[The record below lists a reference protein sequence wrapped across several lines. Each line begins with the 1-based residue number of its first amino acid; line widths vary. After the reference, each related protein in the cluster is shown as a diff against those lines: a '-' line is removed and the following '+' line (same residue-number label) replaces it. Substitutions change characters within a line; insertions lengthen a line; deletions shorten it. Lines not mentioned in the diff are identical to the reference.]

1 MTRTRTKTR
10 NDRPLARALSVVGLD
25 PVGGWS
31 LVGSVGFHVALLS
44 VALAAAAIG
53 AREFRPGEARAP
65 AGLSVPVVSTTDL
78 QPLSTDMPQPAQAAP
93 TQPSPAQMRQPNPSV
108 MAPAALFDARD
119 IPTDFAAPLAAP
131 LVQASTPPDTGAMR
145 SAPTVFGVSGQREAQ
160 RVVYIV
166 DVSGSMVAALPVVLG
181 EVARSIDALAPEQR
195 FTVGVFGAGAV
206 RAPTNLAPRGDTLI
220 AATESNKAAVRRWLR
235 TIEARGGG
243 DALDALRW
251 GLEQRP
257 DILFVMAKG
266 ISDRGQNGAQRD
278 AAAAQFLAELERLN
292 PRDAD
297 TDYRPVRIRTIE
309 FFDAD
314 AAHLLERIGVEHG
327 EFGGASP
334 GSGHRFISRREF
346 GLE

>member
-10 NDRPLARALSVVGLD
+10 NDRPLARTLSVVGLD
-25 PVGGWS
+25 AVAGWS
-31 LVGSVGFHVALLS
+31 IVGSVGFHIALLS

-53 AREFRPGEARAP
+53 AREFTPGEAKAP
-65 AGLSVPVVSTTDL
+65 AGLSVPVVSPTDIR
-78 QPLSTDMPQPAQAAP
+78 PATPDTSPPAQPAPSRQAAA
-93 TQPSPAQMRQPNPSV
+93 PARPQTSV
-108 MAPAALFDARD
+108 MAPAALLDARD
-119 IPTDFAAPLAAP
+119 IPTEFTAPLAAP
-131 LVQASTPPDTGAMR
+131 LVQASAPSDAGAMR

-195 FTVGVFGAGAV
+195 FTVGVFGAGEI
-206 RAPTNLAPRGDTLI
+206 RAPKNLASRSDTLI
-220 AATESNKAAVRRWLR
+220 AATESNKAAVRRWLQA
-235 TIEARGGG
+235 IEAQGGG

-292 PRDAD
+292 PEDGA
-297 TDYRPVRIRTIE
+297 TGYRPVRIRTIE

-314 AAHLLERIGVEHG
+314 AAHLLERIGETHG
-327 EFGGASP
+327 EFGGAAP